1 MQVLVYAVIC
11 CNKKINQ
18 IIIVTDNSRVCRGEG
33 DCSRG
38 GRVGTG
44 EGDCRRGDAA
54 TTIIKIKTAYS
65 TSPCLYENKKLLM
78 RNLS

>member
-18 IIIVTDNSRVCRGEG
+18 IVIVTDDSRVCRGEG
-33 DCSRG
+33 DCSRRG
-38 GRVGTG
+38 GGTG

-54 TTIIKIKTAYS
+54 TTIIKIKTAYI
-65 TSPCLYENKKLLM
+65 TSPCLYENKK
-78 RNLS
+78 NC